1 MFRYTPSGTVTR
13 RSVALAVAIAA
24 TASGLLVPLS
34 VHAQQGTT
42 ESTTPLRQNYYVPA
56 SSLTSALNT
65 LAQQAGLTLS
75 FSAQLTEGIN
85 SQRLN
90 GQYSAEEALRELL
103 AGSGLG
109 YHFIDANTVTLRA
122 VSAEQAAPT
131 ALSPLKVEASRLVSG
146 GAIEGFRARR
156 TSSATNTDA
165 ALIETPATVNV
176 ISSEMLE
183 RLNVR
188 RLDDLL
194 HYVPGASAG
203 ASGGALT
210 NTFTIRGFQSST
222 TRGGRLGAR
231 ANSVYIDGNRPASQR
246 YHYDRSL
253 YDRVEVLKGTSSLL
267 YGAASPGGIV
277 SYRSKQ
283 PEFEAS
289 REVALSVG
297 DFDTRRATVD
307 ATGPIGNSGVAYRL
321 ITTAQKA
328 NQTFTGENHANSYDD
343 RLIFKPQIAWHSDS
357 GTRAMLSYE
366 YSEQENVADPG
377 ILRFSDGSFGFNGP
391 SLVSDQSYSEQANHI
406 VTGSIEQPLSAHWT
420 TTLALSYGTSST
432 DALWDTVNTRTSPA
446 RGELLDRDIIKFES
460 DFEHKEGRLEF
471 EGIHSV
477 GIVENTATIGFT
489 TRREGYDT
497 NRVQASQRNAID
509 PERPFFASMPDLGP
523 YNRRINWTIE
533 EQGTYFQNT
542 ARVGNKL
549 SLFGGLRH
557 TDVETEF
564 NDGGGNDNA
573 LNYSLGAIFNQN
585 AWFNPFLSYSTSLTP
600 QVGTLI
606 SGEPVPFSEGSQ
618 IETGIKSEW
627 LDDDLATTLS
637 LFRIEQSNQV
647 ESDPNDRS
655 LSIVTGDQTV
665 RGIELEA
672 VGQLTERLTA
682 TGGYSYL
689 DAEYTTSVLY
699 EGNTPA
705 NVPEHKV
712 SGMLNYHVPSDLGLW
727 DIGLGVVHTVG
738 RAGDDENSFNLP
750 DYTRVDANLGWQRD
764 GLALQLAIENL
775 ADEEYVSGSSGVFV
789 NQGLP
794 RSVYLR
800 ANFSF

>member
-1 MFRYTPSGTVTR
+1 MFRYTPSSTFTR
-13 RSVALAVAIAA
+13 RSLALAVAIAA
-24 TASGLLVPLS
+24 TAGGLLNPLA
-34 VHAQQGTT
+34 VHAQQETT
-42 ESTTPLRQNYYVPA
+42 ETPTVLRQNYYVPA
-56 SSLTSALNT
+56 GSLTSALNT

-75 FSAQLTEGIN
+75 FSPQLTQGGH
-85 SQRLN
+85 SQGLN
-90 GQYSAEEALRELL
+90 GQYAAEEALRELL
-103 AGSGLG
+103 AGSGLA
-109 YHFIDANTVTLRA
+109 YRFIDANTVML
-122 VSAEQAAPT
+122 EQAAGEN
-131 ALSPLKVEASRLVSG
+131 AAPLTLAPLQVEAPRLVRG
-146 GAIEGFRARR
+146 GAIDGFRARR

-176 ISSEMLE
+176 VSSEMLE

-188 RLDDLL
+188 RLDDILQ
-194 HYVPGASAG
+194 YVPGASAG
-203 ASGGALT
+203 ASGGALS
-210 NTFTIRGFQSST
+210 NTFTLRGFQSST

-267 YGAASPGGIV
+267 YGSASPGGIV

-283 PEFEAS
+283 PTLDAS
-289 REVALSVG
+289 REVSLSVG

-307 ATGPIGNSGVAYRL
+307 TTGPIGDSGVAYRL
-321 ITTAQKA
+321 ISTVQEA

-343 RLIFKPQIAWHSDS
+343 RLIFKPQVAWYSDA
-357 GTRAMLSYE
+357 GTSLLFAYE
-366 YSEQENVADPG
+366 YSEQENIADPG
-377 ILRFSDGSFGFNGP
+377 VIRFSDGSYGFNGP
-391 SLVSDQSYSEQANHI
+391 SLVGDQSYSDQVNHI
-406 VTGSIEQPLSAHWT
+406 VTGSVEQPLSDNWIT
-420 TTLALSYGTSST
+420 SLALSYGNSST
-432 DALWDTVNTRTSPA
+432 DALWDTVNTRSSPA
-446 RGELLDRDIIKFES
+446 KGELIDRDIIKFET

-471 EGIHSV
+471 EGIHHV

-489 TRREGYDT
+489 ARREGYDT

-509 PERPFFASMPDLGP
+509 PEQPVFTPVPDLGP
-523 YNRRINWTIE
+523 YNSRIEWTIE
-533 EQGTYFQNT
+533 ERGTYFQNT
-542 ARVGNKL
+542 AKVGNKL

-564 NDGGGNDNA
+564 NDGGGKDNA

-606 SGEPVPFSEGSQ
+606 SGEPVPFSEGNQ
-618 IETGIKSEW
+618 IEAGIKSEW
-627 LDDDLATTLS
+627 WDDSLATTLS
-637 LFRIEQSNQV
+637 LFRVEQSNQV

-655 LSIVTGDQTV
+655 LSIVTGDQRV
-665 RGIELEA
+665 RGVELEA

-689 DAEYTTSVLY
+689 DAEYTTSLLY
-699 EGNTPA
+699 EGNTPT

-712 SGMLNYHVPSDLGLW
+712 SGLLNYHVPSAFGLW
-727 DIGLGVVHTVG
+727 DIGLGVVHAAG
-738 RAGDDENSFNLP
+738 RAGDAENTFNLP
-750 DYTRVDANLGWQRD
+750 DYTRVDASLGWQQD
-764 GLALQLAIENL
+764 GLALQLAVENL

-800 ANFSF
+800 ANLSF